1 MATFAELLA
10 AHRADATTDVLA
22 PITDVAHVASLMTEG
37 LDAYEAAGT
46 PDDKAVIG
54 PFVQSINAHRE
65 GLLSKAAAAKALDD
79 TMAGLRTAV
88 VTPAETPEPK
98 VAAAVPAV
106 TPGTLSAPATD
117 APVGTGAPAPAA
129 KVAAFQA
136 AANTDE
142 PVGAELSDGQLGN
155 LLDEAA
161 KHVSG
166 DNGYVKVAS
175 LRYIDEAA
183 PYLSNEN
190 PAGVN
195 TAILKAQTA
204 ALKERNAKTAAANSY
219 AGFAGPA
226 EYNRAIPFASV
237 TDRPLLSAMRRVPI
251 KTTIKHYRSAG
262 LSSTSSGATVWTVTN
277 QQSLDPADGG
287 TTWKPVS
294 VLTGDNTEVT
304 VTPYAVWGGLEF
316 DTFQEMSAPERV
328 DEAKKLLGANLAR
341 AAEKQMLDTL
351 ITLGGT
357 YGSSTAPVKTQI
369 GAYKGFF
376 EILET
381 IATDAGYLQRMMTDG
396 WRVAFP
402 YGFERVMSIDKRN
415 GQFGDSGMGKS
426 DIDAELRKIGFGAG
440 VYTLDDPTIAATRPL
455 AVPFVGGSST
465 MSITTANTSTD
476 VTVASTATLQ
486 AGMTITGTGVPAAA
500 TVSSI
505 TSATVFVLSAAAT
518 ATGTVTGTFRNAA
531 TQFKPLG
538 LRKWPITIFD
548 PASVFAGQRGIL
560 SAAVE
565 TDATLNRQNRKRY
578 RLEDMEAVG
587 RDGVNAPITL
597 WVQLAPSGTA
607 AADITY
613 DPAQA
618 DFSTT

>member
-10 AHRADATTDVLA
+10 AHRADANTDVLA

-88 VTPAETPEPK
+88 VSPAETPEPK
-98 VAAAVPAV
+98 VAAATPPV
-106 TPGTLSAPATD
+106 TPGTLSAPAAE
-117 APVGTGAPAPAA
+117 APANTGAPAPAA

-166 DNGYVKVAS
+166 DHGYVKVAS

-204 ALKERNAKTAAANSY
+204 ALVARNAKTAAANAY

-226 EYNRAIPFASV
+226 EYNRAIPFASLA
-237 TDRPLLSAMRRVPI
+237 DRPLLAAMRRVPI

-262 LSSTSSGATVWTVTN
+262 LSSMSTGARIWTVTD
-277 QQSLDPADGG
+277 QQSLDPDIGS
-287 TTWKPVS
+287 TWKPVS
-294 VLTGDNTEVT
+294 VLTGNNSEIT

-316 DTFQEMSAPERV
+316 DVFQEMSAPERV
-328 DEAKKLLGANLAR
+328 EEAKKLLGANLSR

-357 YGSSTAPVKTQI
+357 YGTAAAPLRVQL

-381 IATDAGYLQRMMTDG
+381 ILADAGFDQRQTTDG

-415 GQFGDSGMGKS
+415 GQFGDSGMGKA
-426 DIDAELRKIGFGAG
+426 DIDAELRKIGMGAG
-440 VYTLDDPTIAATRPL
+440 VYCLDDPTIAATRPI
-455 AVPFVGGSST
+455 AVPFVGGSAT
-465 MSITTANTSTD
+465 MSSSTTNSSAN

-486 AGMTITGTGVPAAA
+486 AGMLVTGTGIPAA
-500 TVSSI
+500 TYVDSI
-505 TSATVFVLSAAAT
+505 TNATTFELSAAAT
-518 ATGTVTGTFRNAA
+518 ATGTPTLTFTNAA
-531 TQFKPLG
+531 KQFKPLG

-607 AADITY
+607 AVDLTY
-613 DPAQA
+613 ATDQA